1 MGLQSWTQLSNYY
14 YNYCWS
20 FISFLW
26 WCHVSLILV
35 VFVAFIVCAFKK
47 VVASS
52 SLYSMASE
60 GKALHQS
67 ACPEILS
74 KAAGGVH
81 GCLLLEFLDRQ
92 VVRGS
97 QGDHNWCLDPQ
108 G

>member
-20 FISFLW
+20 FINFLW

-74 KAAGGVH
+74 KASGGVH

-97 QGDHNWCLDPQ
+97 QGDHTWCLDPQ